1 MTRSA
6 AWELNTRTN
15 QEIVKGCLESLR
27 THYPETRDAQV
38 VHAHVVRQPRATFS
52 LRPGTAGA
60 RRPQRTPIG
69 GLVLAGDWTRTDF
82 TSTMGGATQSAARA
96 VEALRGYDPTAR

>member
-1 MTRSA
+1 M
-6 AWELNTRTN
+6 
-15 QEIVKGCLESLR
+15 
-27 THYPETRDAQV
+27 

-82 TSTMGGATQSAARA
+82 TSTMEGATQSAARA